1 MKPGALS
8 AAVGVL
14 GLLLGVP
21 ARAQDAA
28 LLQPESQ
35 GGPDLMTVEIS
46 INGTVREGQ
55 YVVARIGS
63 AFWIRALDVAS
74 WRIETGGAAPRM
86 IDGEAMIALSALPG
100 VVATFDMANQRLDL
114 TVPADRFAAQRIG
127 PGPARVKPT
136 AGAFAAF
143 LNYDLSLE
151 ADDRV
156 TGGVFLEAGVSDEW
170 GLVATTMTAGRT
182 GGANRFT
189 RLDTYY
195 LRDFPEHLM
204 RLVVG
209 DTVTDA
215 REWTRQVRF
224 GGVRL
229 GTEFGLQP
237 DLVTFPVPEFADRA
251 AVPSNVELLVNDAL
265 RYQGQ
270 VDQGPFSINQIPV
283 VTGAG
288 EVTLVVRDALGVERR
303 VRTSYYVSSRLL
315 SRGLSAWS
323 VEAGT
328 ERRQYGF
335 RSFDYGNAFAA
346 GSYRRGV
353 TDWLTLEARTEL
365 SGNVR
370 MAGAGANLVVPA
382 IGEFGIAGALSDGQD
397 GRGSLYRVFF
407 SRISPRW
414 NVAVSYQRATRD
426 FDELGI
432 DSDRDRIT
440 RQFQATGGLSLGRW
454 GNAAISWT
462 DLKYA
467 DGNRTRLLSAN
478 YSVSVRNRAYVNL
491 FAFRSRSQN
500 VGWETTAG
508 IGLTIPFGPRSS
520 AYVQADNRNLF
531 GEVRETAPTEGGFGY
546 RLAASAGE
554 SDRQQAELNWRGDIG
569 EASVEVARY
578 DGQVGARL
586 LARGGLLLAG
596 GRAYATRRVEDGLAV
611 VEVPGQPN
619 VRIYQEN
626 RLITRT
632 DADGRA
638 VIPDLRAYEPNRIAL
653 SPSDLPLDMRMP
665 SDTAMA
671 VPRYR
676 GAARVQFDI
685 RPDRPATI
693 VVTGPDGQPAEAGA
707 SVRTGKGEAA
717 FVGYGGEIFVR
728 EIAPGLV
735 LEIDLA
741 GGLCRATLPD
751 ELPQETLP
759 RIGPLR
765 CTNEGKRP

>member
-8 AAVGVL
+8 TAMGAL
-14 GLLLGVP
+14 GLLLGAP
-21 ARAQDAA
+21 ARAQDAPTPPPGREREA
-28 LLQPESQ
+28 E
-35 GGPDLMTVEIS
+35 LMLVEIS
-46 INGTVREGQ
+46 INGASRDGQ
-55 YVVARIGS
+55 YVIARDGGG
-63 AFWIRALDVAS
+63 FLVRAADLAS
-74 WRIETGGAAPRM
+74 WRIDAAAAPSRT
-86 IDGEAMIALSALPG
+86 IDGETMVALTAIPG
-100 VVATFDMANQRLDL
+100 VTATLDMANQRLDL
-114 TVPADRFAAQRIG
+114 IVPAERFMAQSLG
-127 PGPARVKPT
+127 PGSARVHPT

-156 TGGVFLEAGVSDEW
+156 TGGAFLEAGISDEW
-170 GLVATTMTAGRT
+170 GLAATTMTAGRT
-182 GGANRFT
+182 GGANKLT
-189 RLDTYY
+189 RLDSYY
-195 LRDFPEHLM
+195 LRDFPEHLL

-209 DTVTDA
+209 DTVTEA

-224 GGVRL
+224 GGVRI
-229 GTEFGLQP
+229 GTEFGLHP

-251 AVPSNVELLVNDAL
+251 AIPSNVELLVNDAL

-303 VRTSYYVSSRLL
+303 VRTNYYVSSRLL
-315 SRGLSAWS
+315 SRGLAAWS
-323 VEAGT
+323 LEAGA

-335 RSFDYGNAFAA
+335 RSFDYGNTFVA
-346 GSYRRGV
+346 GSYRRGL
-353 TDWLTLEARTEL
+353 TDWLTVEGRTEL

-370 MAGAGANLVVPA
+370 MAGAGVNIVVPVV
-382 IGEFGIAGALSDGQD
+382 GEFGAAGAISDGHD
-397 GRGSLYRVFF
+397 GRGSLYRVFY

-414 NVAVSYQRATRD
+414 NVAVSYQRATRN
-426 FDELGI
+426 FDQLGI
-432 DSDRDRIT
+432 DFDRDRIL

-454 GNAAISWT
+454 GSAAVSWT

-500 VGWETTAG
+500 AGWETTAG

-520 AYVQADNRNLF
+520 AYVQADNRNIF
-531 GEVRETAPTEGGFGY
+531 GEIRQTAPTEGGFGY
-546 RLAASAGE
+546 RLAASVGE

-578 DGQVGARL
+578 GDQLGVRS
-586 LARGGLLLAG
+586 LARGGLLIAG
-596 GRAYATRRVEDGLAV
+596 SRAYATRRVEDGLAV
-611 VEVPGQPN
+611 VEVPGQPG

-632 DADGRA
+632 DKDGRA
-638 VIPDLRAYEPNRIAL
+638 VIPDLRAYEANRIAL
-653 SPSDLPLDMRMP
+653 SPSDLPLDIRMP
-665 SDTAMA
+665 SETVMA

-676 GAARVQFDI
+676 GAARVRFDI
-685 RPDRPATI
+685 RQDRPATI
-693 VVTGPDGQPAEAGA
+693 IVIGPDGDPAEAGA
-707 SVRTGKGEAA
+707 GVRTATGESA

-728 EIAPGLV
+728 DIVPGMAI
-735 LEIDLA
+735 EIDLA
-741 GGLCRATLPD
+741 GGLCRVSVPDDLPR
-751 ELPQETLP
+751 EVLP

-765 CTNEGKRP
+765 CALEGPRP